1 MSRRRRK
8 RRAASRVHRLPKL
21 CGADVELGN
30 FISGGDGPQET
41 GSLASVAMLRE
52 VDGQPKASLSFPS
65 RNSCCGDQSASYANG
80 SCGSHE
86 GHGDHSASYGN
97 GSCGSHE
104 GHGDQ
109 SASYANGSCGSHEGH
124 GDHSASYGNGSCG
137 SHEGHGDHSASYGN
151 GSCGSHEDHG
161 APYGHGSRD
170 VYDDHYHQ
178 DGHGY
183 HDKYYSHCGE
193 TRRYTE
199 SAGRGSDASSRG
211 VLYAAQDWGRRF
223 LPSNG
228 GCIYIDLAHLELA
241 MPEVL
246 SAYDHVAMW
255 HAMLR
260 IAQRA
265 YRAANGRMPQ
275 GRRIEAQVNN
285 TDGHVSW
292 GGHLNIAITRR
303 AWDNIFDRR
312 LHYLTF
318 LASFQVSSIVYT
330 GQGKVGSHRDPES
343 GFQLSQ
349 RADFFETICAPQTT
363 YRRPIVNSRD
373 EALCGSR
380 AGRAAG
386 GPGGRPEVARLH
398 VIFFDSILAHTACV
412 LRTGV
417 MQIITAMIE
426 AERVNS
432 ALILESPL
440 DALRTWS
447 RDCTLSR
454 CARTVSGK
462 RLTAVQLQFLFL
474 EEARRFAREG
484 GLSAVVPRHDE
495 ILDLWEEILVKLE
508 QYDLTALSSRL
519 DWALKRTLLERV
531 VDQNRGLGWDAP
543 QLQYLDQLYGSLD
556 PESGLYWSCE
566 ASGAVTPL
574 VSDERIRFFETHPPE
589 DTRAWTRA
597 MLLRR
602 GGDAAVRSVNWD
614 HVTLELSSSR
624 GSMRRLRVP
633 LDDPYAA
640 TRAHNQEYF
649 DDDLG
654 LEDLARVLGATEE
667 LSYSQSGWRRS
678 AGSGSASWRAEACM
692 ESARASSRPAS
703 STMGPD
709 GSYAGS
715 PSPYIEPGNSSPG
728 SASPDKGST
737 DSHSGS
743 VSSDHAHNERQEDQ
757 SDVHETTTE
766 QDGRSEQAARDG
778 YSRN

>member
-1 MSRRRRK
+1 MSKRGRRRK
-8 RRAASRVHRLPKL
+8 RRTTPGLHRLPKL

-30 FISGGDGPQET
+30 FISGGDGRLDS
-41 GSLASVAMLRE
+41 GSLASVAMLHE
-52 VDGQPKASLSFPS
+52 VDGLPKALLSSPAYS
-65 RNSCCGDQSASYANG
+65 STRYSS
-80 SCGSHE
+80 
-86 GHGDHSASYGN
+86 
-97 GSCGSHE
+97 
-104 GHGDQ
+104 
-109 SASYANGSCGSHEGH
+109 
-124 GDHSASYGNGSCG
+124 
-137 SHEGHGDHSASYGN
+137 
-151 GSCGSHEDHG
+151 G
-161 APYGHGSRD
+161 ARG
-170 VYDDHYHQ
+170 
-178 DGHGY
+178 GHGY
-183 HDKYYSHCGE
+183 HDHDDDHGGHGGHAYRGGHVDHDGRSYHDDDHDDRAYRGDDHDGYGDPGGRDGHFGA
-193 TRRYTE
+193 TRRHEE
-199 SAGRGSDASSRG
+199 SAGRGKGASSNG

-223 LPSNG
+223 LPANG
-228 GCIYIDLAHLELA
+228 GCIYIDLSHLELA

-246 SAYDHVAMW
+246 SAYDHLAMW

-265 YRAANGRMPQ
+265 HRSANERMPQ
-275 GRRIEAQVNN
+275 GFRIEAQVNN

-330 GQGKVGSHRDPES
+330 GQGKVGSHVDPGS

-380 AGRAAG
+380 ARRA
-386 GPGGRPEVARLH
+386 PGSLDDRPEVARLH

-447 RDCTLSR
+447 RDCTLSS

-462 RLTAVQLQFLFL
+462 RITAVQLQFLFL

-484 GLSAVVPRHDE
+484 GLAGVVPRHDE

-508 QYDLTALSSRL
+508 QYDLAALSSRL
-519 DWALKRTLLERV
+519 DWALKLTLLERV
-531 VDQNRGLGWDAP
+531 LDQNRGLDWGSP
-543 QLQYLDQLYGSLD
+543 QLRYLDQLYGSLD
-556 PESGLYWSCE
+556 PENGLYWSCE
-566 ASGAVTPL
+566 ASGAVAPL
-574 VSDERIRFFETHPPE
+574 VSDERIRFFESHPPE

-614 HVTLELSSSR
+614 HVTLELPSSR
-624 GSMRRLRVP
+624 GSIRRLRVP

-640 TRAHNQEYF
+640 TCAHNQEYF

-667 LSYSQSGWRRS
+667 LGYSQSWWRRS

-692 ESARASSRPAS
+692 GSASACSRPAS
-703 STMGPD
+703 STVGP
-709 GSYAGS
+709 AGS
-715 PSPYIEPGNSSPG
+715 SARSANPYIEPTNSSAGSASPGKGPADSRPG
-728 SASPDKGST
+728 SASPGT
-737 DSHSGS
+737 GPTGSHSGS
-743 VSSDHAHNERQEDQ
+743 VSGRHAHNERQEDLN
-757 SDVHETTTE
+757 DVHETTTE
-766 QDGRSEQAARDG
+766 QDRGPEQAARDG
-778 YSRN
+778 DFRS